1 MSLLKKRSHRN
12 MSLGT
17 DIALNHHYSVELLG
31 YQRVQL
37 DRLP

>member
-12 MSLGT
+12 ISVGT

-31 YQRVQL
+31 YQRVQP